1 MRIVVTIC
9 FFMYKVGTGNV
20 FCIWK
25 DISFRRFLVWWIQ
38 WCISWFELSLY
49 QNNINEFFLLFT
61 TISCRICNTVF
72 CTFLYD
78 TFWNDEPI
86 HNIWNDQGNLW
97 DFLQSWLK
105 TYLIWMSLRFW
116 KYVIVWYFP
125 FRMILKET
133 RFHSCNIELMFTE
146 IKTVTKLYLMKFI
159 L

>member
-116 KYVIVWYFP
+116 KYLILWYLP
-125 FRMILKET
+125 FGVVLKINKI
-133 RFHSCNIELMFTE
+133 SLM
-146 IKTVTKLYLMKFI
+146 
-159 L
+159 

>member
-49 QNNINEFFLLFT
+49 QNNINKFFLVFT
-61 TISCRICNTVF
+61 TIPCRICTTVF
-72 CTFLYD
+72 CPFLYD

-97 DFLQSWLK
+97 DFSQARQK
-105 TYLIWMSLRFW
+105 TYLIWMILRFR
-116 KYVIVWYFP
+116 KYLILWYLP
-125 FRMILKET
+125 FGMVLK
-133 RFHSCNIELMFTE
+133 
-146 IKTVTKLYLMKFI
+146 IKKDFNNVTSDYYSQYYNFV
-159 L
+159 